1 MLYYT
6 CFSLKVMEVLQLKCG
21 VSVNKIVGGSS
32 GEFIEV
38 EHSTVTIKTDTE
50 ELKDHMNGL
59 KDEEGPAG
67 NYRLRRKSSTAEAP
81 TPNGPPPPKMMK
93 TKAVKRKR
101 QSDVETVTEQ
111 TVGGEKFDNN
121 NLDNVQKKLPVTL
134 EITPVS
140 GNFKSSTSSTSSTSS
155 VESPPSTDK
164 QPSKSIDERQVEDE
178 EDEGNDVVMVEL
190 DEEFVVE
197 QLDKKSECDSC
208 PSQDEAGAVEVFGE
222 EKSHPAHR

>member
-1 MLYYT
+1 
-6 CFSLKVMEVLQLKCG
+6 MEVLQLKCG

-50 ELKDHMNGL
+50 EVKHHVNGL

-67 NYRLRRKSSTAEAP
+67 NYRLRRKSTTDPP
-81 TPNGPPPPKMMK
+81 TTNGPTPPKMMK

-101 QSDVETVTEQ
+101 QSDVETV
-111 TVGGEKFDNN
+111 DSNN
-121 NLDNVQKKLPVTL
+121 VDSVQKKLPVTL

-140 GNFKSSTSSTSSTSS
+140 SNTKSSTSSTSSTSS
-155 VESPPSTDK
+155 VETPPSTEK
-164 QPSKSIDERQVEDE
+164 QPSKSIDESQVEDE

-197 QLDKKSECDSC
+197 QVDKKSECDSC
-208 PSQDEAGAVEVFGE
+208 PSQDESGAVEVFGE
-222 EKSHPAHR
+222 EKSNPVHR

>member
-1 MLYYT
+1 M
-6 CFSLKVMEVLQLKCG
+6 FSVLKVMEVLQLKCG

-50 ELKDHMNGL
+50 EMKHHVNGL

-67 NYRLRRKSSTAEAP
+67 NYRLRRKSTTDPP
-81 TPNGPPPPKMMK
+81 TTNGPTPPKMMK

-101 QSDVETVTEQ
+101 QSDVETV
-111 TVGGEKFDNN
+111 DSNN
-121 NLDNVQKKLPVTL
+121 VDSVQKKLPVTL
-134 EITPVS
+134 EITPVPGS
-140 GNFKSSTSSTSSTSS
+140 TKSSTSSTSSSSSTSS
-155 VESPPSTDK
+155 VESPPSTDQ
-164 QPSKSIDERQVEDE
+164 QPRKSIDENQVEDE

-197 QLDKKSECDSC
+197 QVDKKSESDSC
-208 PSQDEAGAVEVFGE
+208 PSHDECGAVEVFGD
-222 EKSHPAHR
+222 EKSNPVHR